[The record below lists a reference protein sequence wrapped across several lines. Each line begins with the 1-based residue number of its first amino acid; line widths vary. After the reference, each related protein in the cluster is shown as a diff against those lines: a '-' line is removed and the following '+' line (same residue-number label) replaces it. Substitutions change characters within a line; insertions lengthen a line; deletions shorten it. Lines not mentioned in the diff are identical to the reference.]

1 MPTPICKTLTA
12 LGAGALL
19 LVGTGV
25 HAQDPYTDRTQD
37 RDDTTESQTA
47 VERARTGNTD
57 DPMVVREEEPYPE
70 VAEEPL
76 DDPLVADD
84 NESAVDEQDPLD
96 PEIDL
101 MVQQRSE
108 TAQRRSHGQ
117 HGHGRMLGFVPCPD
131 DVAAAA
137 AVTEVDDERLETL
150 VRIHADMQAEAAGL
164 DDQSELVRKKLE
176 IIERHGWTR
185 GEFNQVVQRINQDP
199 ELAAR
204 FETAAVAET
213 TASVDH
219 DR

>member
-1 MPTPICKTLTA
+1 MQLPNTLVA
-12 LGAGALL
+12 LSAGALL
-19 LVGTGV
+19 LIGNAAY
-25 HAQDPYTDRTQD
+25 AQEPYTDRTQD
-37 RDDTTESQTA
+37 RDETTEPQTA

-84 NESAVDEQDPLD
+84 EDELLARQQSERSA
-96 PEIDL
+96 
-101 MVQQRSE
+101 MAQQ
-108 TAQRRSHGQ
+108 RSHGQ
-117 HGHGRMLGFVPCPD
+117 HGHGRMLGFIPCPD
-131 DVAAAA
+131 DLASAE
-137 AVTEVDDERLETL
+137 AVTEVDDARLATL
-150 VRIHADMQAEAAGL
+150 VRIHADMQAEAAGI
-164 DDQSELVRKKLE
+164 DDQSELVQKKLE

-204 FETAAVAET
+204 FETAVVTET

-219 DR
+219 DTDEGDDNRD